1 MRRQRAQRAAAERHW
16 GAGTGRIAERV
27 TVNVGTIRGGGQV
40 NLIPA
45 RCEAD
50 VDFRLP
56 PGLRATSVLE
66 TLRRGTRGIPGTT
79 FEVLNLC
86 ESYVT
91 APGERLVRLV
101 LENARALRGLEAV
114 PVVRPGYTD
123 GRFFRRAGIP
133 TVVYGPRVRAMGGP
147 DESIDARELVDVAT
161 VHLGVVLDYL
171 GIGA

>member
-1 MRRQRAQRAAAERHW
+1 LPTATVLAALRRAA
-16 GAGTGRIAERV
+16 
-27 TVNVGTIRGGGQV
+27 RGV
-40 NLIPA
+40 
-45 RCEAD
+45 
-50 VDFRLP
+50 
-56 PGLRATSVLE
+56 
-66 TLRRGTRGIPGTT
+66 RGTAI
-79 FEVLNLC
+79 EVLNQC

-91 APGERLVRLV
+91 SPDERLVRLV
-101 LENARALRGLEAV
+101 VDNARALRGLTSL

-147 DESIDARELVDVAT
+147 DESIDVRELVDVAA